1 MSTLNSLQDISLRLL
16 RAGERGTIARTKT
29 LGDATAKT
37 LRMMGL
43 IPGQTITL
51 VQRFP
56 RFVVKIG
63 NSCHCLDESVINA
76 ISVRI
81 LRH

>member
-1 MSTLNSLQDISLRLL
+1 MTTINSLQTTSLRSL
-16 RAGERGTIARTKT
+16 RPGEQGTIARTQA
-29 LGDATAKT
+29 LWDATAKT
-37 LRMMGL
+37 LRTIGV

-63 NSCHCLDESVINA
+63 NSCHCLDESAINA
-76 ISVRI
+76 IYVRL